1 MTDMNQTLED
11 LLTTADLSRT
21 ERDSVEQALDEGY
34 AALDERHKS
43 CIRRLLN
50 SNAAGQHRPGSVLA
64 RYRQRR
70 AAEQIARS
78 SAAH

>member
-1 MTDMNQTLED
+1 MTDMIQTLED
-11 LLTTADLSRT
+11 LLTTAELSRT

-34 AALDERHKS
+34 EALDDRHKS

-50 SNAAGQHRPGSVLA
+50 STAAGQHRPGSVLA

-70 AAEQIARS
+70 AQQLASPRTV
-78 SAAH
+78 AH